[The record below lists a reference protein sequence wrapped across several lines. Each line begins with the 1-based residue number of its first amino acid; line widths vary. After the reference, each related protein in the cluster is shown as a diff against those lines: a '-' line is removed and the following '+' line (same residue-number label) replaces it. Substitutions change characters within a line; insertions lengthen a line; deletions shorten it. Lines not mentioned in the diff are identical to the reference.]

1 MVNGDEIYLFRSF
14 DQLWLEGT
22 FLQPAD
28 ARQGAA
34 VLVHGGGVDRNEGGF
49 YVRLAEA
56 LASANIASLRFDM
69 RVHGRSE
76 GRYEEM
82 TLLGIVND
90 IHAAVEQVVARFTLP
105 RVHLIGTSFGGGLS
119 AYFAARFPETV
130 LSLVL
135 MNPLLDYKRRLLE
148 EKPLWQND
156 RLTEA
161 GGEELRRKGWIP
173 HTSAFGLSR
182 ALINELF
189 YISPHLEMSNVT
201 TPVLTIHGT
210 ADSVIS
216 FTLSE
221 QYAQANAQSQLLP
234 IEGADHGFSVP
245 GDDYY
250 ADPRTL
256 AWQQQA
262 IRAAVDW
269 VTQHNER

>member
-1 MVNGDEIYLFRSF
+1 MVNVDEIYLFHSF
-14 DQLWLEGT
+14 DQLRLEGT
-22 FLQPAD
+22 FLQPTD

-49 YVRLAEA
+49 YLRLAEA
-56 LASANIASLRFDM
+56 LANANIGSLRFDM

-82 TLLGIVND
+82 TLLGIMND
-90 IHAAVEQVVARFTLP
+90 IHAAVEQAVARFTLP

-148 EKPLWQND
+148 EKPIWQND

-173 HTSAFGLSR
+173 HTTAFGLSR

-216 FTLSE
+216 FALSE
-221 QYAQANAQSQLLP
+221 QYARVNAQSQLLP

-245 GDDYY
+245 GDDNY
-250 ADPRTL
+250 ANPQTL